1 MKKQFQVREKDTLMK
16 SRSSRWSV
24 LALTL
29 GLTVGLFAVPAT
41 LRGQQPKTD
50 NPSSTDYSRYSHSEA
65 FPNIFAPYVSP
76 SIPELKMSNSE
87 RLHSL
92 IQNGKLELSVQD
104 AIALALENN
113 LDINVARY
121 SLQYAQTDLLRTRSG
136 NTFRGINPGLFGG
149 VTAFGGGTAGGG
161 GGGTGNAGGLT
172 GGGGATN
179 IGSVSCCDP
188 FVGMNFGW
196 DRRTSPLNTTVVS
209 GVPAVTTQQTNVST
223 FYGQGF
229 LTGTSYLVALS
240 GFRQRT
246 TQLNTLFN
254 PDVPTGMTLGFNQ
267 KLLNGFGY
275 RANAKFIR
283 IARNDVA
290 MADSTFRQQVMTT
303 ISSILNLYSDLLYYR
318 ENVRVAE
325 HALAYAQ
332 KLLSDNKRQVE
343 IGTLAPIEVVRAE
356 SEVAARQQDLIVAQT
371 NYLEQQEKLKTALSK
386 HVDPDLASAQ
396 IDATDALPNP
406 TPNDIPSLADALK
419 EAEVNRPEIT
429 QADLNIRNQQIT
441 IQAAR
446 NGLLPTLDVFA
457 TYAPTG
463 LSGNKLISGACPAGT
478 VLFSNACFT
487 PGSTFPPS
495 TAPTFRPVVGTTE
508 GGLGQS
514 LSQLFHGNFPDY
526 SFGVTLSIPI
536 RNRSGQAD
544 MATALLQE
552 RMLRT
557 QLQQQKNN
565 IAQDVRN
572 AVIAVTQARA
582 QIEAAHKAVILAQQ
596 TLDAEQKK
604 FQLGE
609 STVFLVIQ
617 AQRDLVTA
625 QGTEA
630 LAHSTYAKALTLF
643 YQATG
648 TTLQQY
654 HIELAEAKKGEVTR
668 APNIPGTPIEPK
680 SE

>member
-1 MKKQFQVREKDTLMK
+1 MK
-16 SRSSRWSV
+16 SRSTCWPAVV
-24 LALTL
+24 L
-29 GLTVGLFAVPAT
+29 LFAGLVLMPTA
-41 LRGQQPKTD
+41 LGGQQAATKE
-50 NPSSTDYSRYSHSEA
+50 NFGDYSRSQA
-65 FPNIFAPYVSP
+65 FPNIFAPYMSP
-76 SIPELKMSNSE
+76 RIPELKMSNSA

-92 IQNGKLELSVQD
+92 IRNGKLELSTQD

-113 LDINVARY
+113 LDIDLSRY
-121 SLQYAQTDLLRTRSG
+121 TLRYAQTDLLRTRSG
-136 NTFRGINPGLFGG
+136 GSFRGINPALFGG
-149 VTAFGGGTAGGG
+149 VTAFGAAAGAGG
-161 GGGTGNAGGLT
+161 GGGTGSAGGIT

-179 IGSVSCCDP
+179 VGTVNCCDP
-188 FVGMNFGW
+188 FAGMNFGW

-209 GVPAVTTQQTNVST
+209 GLPNVTSQQTSVST

-229 LTGTSYLVALS
+229 LTGTSYIIALS
-240 GFRQRT
+240 GYRQST
-246 TQLNTLFN
+246 NQLNTLFN
-254 PDVPTGMTLGFNQ
+254 PNVPTGLTLGFNQ

-283 IARNDVA
+283 IAKNDVA
-290 MADSTFRQQVMTT
+290 QADSVFRQQVMTT
-303 ISSILNLYSDLLYYR
+303 IANVLNLYNDLLYYR

-386 HVDPDLASAQ
+386 HVDPELAAAQ
-396 IDATDALPNP
+396 IDATDSLPDP
-406 TPNDIPSLADALK
+406 TPGDIPSLADALK
-419 EAEVNRPEIT
+419 EAEASRPEIT
-429 QADLNIRNQQIT
+429 QAELNIRNQQIT

-446 NGLLPTLDVFA
+446 NALLPSLDVFA

-463 LSGNKLISGACPAGT
+463 LSGNSVLYGDCPAGT
-478 VLFSNACFT
+478 VRYGSVCYT
-487 PGSTFPPS
+487 PGQTFPP
-495 TAPTFRPVVGTTE
+495 TAFEPLPQTGTHQ
-508 GGLGQS
+508 GGLFQS
-514 LSQLFHGNFPDY
+514 LTQMFHGNYPDY
-526 SFGVTLSIPI
+526 SFGVTLTIPI

-552 RMLRT
+552 RQLRT

-572 AVIAVTQARA
+572 AVIAVTQAKA
-582 QIEAAHKAVILAQQ
+582 QIEAAHKATILAQQ

-630 LAHSTYAKALTLF
+630 QAHDNYAKALTQY

-648 TTLQQY
+648 TTLREF
-654 HIELAEAKKGEVTR
+654 HIELAEAKSGEVTR
-668 APNIPGTPIEPK
+668 MPNIPGTPITPQNP
-680 SE
+680 

>member
-1 MKKQFQVREKDTLMK
+1 MKP
-16 SRSSRWSV
+16 RSLRWSQW
-24 LALTL
+24 ALTL
-29 GLTVGLFAVPAT
+29 GLTAGLIITPAA
-41 LRGQQPKTD
+41 LRGQQSTTHD
-50 NPSSTDYSRYSHSEA
+50 PSSIDYSHSEA
-65 FPNIFAPYVSP
+65 FPNVLAPYVSP
-76 SIPELKMSNSE
+76 RIPELQMSNSE
-87 RLHSL
+87 RLHTL
-92 IQNGKLELSVQD
+92 IQNGKLELSTQD

-113 LDINVARY
+113 LDIDVARY
-121 SLQYAQTDLLRTRSG
+121 SLRYAQTDLLRTRSG
-136 NTFRGINPGLFGG
+136 NSFRGINPGLFGG
-149 VTAFGGGTAGGG
+149 VTAFGGTSSGGG
-161 GGGTGNAGGLT
+161 GGGTGNAGGFS
-172 GGGGATN
+172 GGGGATQ
-179 IGSVSCCDP
+179 VSQVGCCDP
-188 FVGMNFGW
+188 FAGISFGW
-196 DRRTSPLNTTVVS
+196 DRRTSPLNTTILS
-209 GVPAVTTQQTNVST
+209 GIPNVTSQQTNIST
-223 FYGQGF
+223 FFGQGF
-229 LTGTSYLVALS
+229 LTGTSYVVALG
-240 GFRQRT
+240 GFRQST

-254 PDVPTGMTLGFNQ
+254 PEVPAALTLGFNQ

-283 IARNDVA
+283 IAKNDVA
-290 MADSTFRQQVMTT
+290 QADSVFREQVMTT
-303 ISSILNLYSDLLYYR
+303 VAAVLNLYSDLLYYR

-325 HALAYAQ
+325 HALAYAN

-396 IDATDALPNP
+396 IDATDSLPDP
-406 TPNDIPSLADALK
+406 TPNDIPPLADALK
-419 EAEVNRPEIT
+419 EAEANRPEIT
-429 QADLNIRNQQIT
+429 QADLNIRDQQIT
-441 IQAAR
+441 IETAR
-446 NGLLPTLDVFA
+446 NGLLPSLDVFA

-463 LSGNKLISGACPAGT
+463 LSGNSLIYGACPSST
-478 VLFSNACFT
+478 VNYGGACYV
-487 PGSTFPPS
+487 PGQAFPPALVS
-495 TAPTFRPVVGTTE
+495 AQPVTGARSA
-508 GGLGQS
+508 GFLQS
-514 LSQLFHGNFPDY
+514 LSQVFHGNYPDY

-552 RMLRT
+552 RQLRV

-572 AVIAVTQARA
+572 AVIAVTQAKA
-582 QIEAAHKAVILAQQ
+582 QIEAAHKATILAQQ

-630 LAHSTYAKALTLF
+630 LAHSTYAKALTQF

-648 TTLQQY
+648 TTLQEY
-654 HIELAEAKKGEVTR
+654 HIELAEAKKGEVSKM
-668 APNIPGTPIEPK
+668 PNIPGTPIEPK
-680 SE
+680 NQ

>member
-1 MKKQFQVREKDTLMK
+1 MK
-16 SRSSRWSV
+16 SRSTRWPAVV
-24 LALTL
+24 L
-29 GLTVGLFAVPAT
+29 LFAGLVLMPTA
-41 LRGQQPKTD
+41 LGGQQAAT
-50 NPSSTDYSRYSHSEA
+50 NENIGNYSHSDA

-76 SIPELKMSNSE
+76 RIPELKMSNSE
-87 RLHSL
+87 RLHNL
-92 IQNGKLELSVQD
+92 IRNGKLELSTQD

-113 LDINVARY
+113 LDIDLSRY
-121 SLQYAQTDLLRTRSG
+121 SLRYAQTDLLRTRSG
-136 NTFRGINPGLFGG
+136 GSFRGINPALFGG
-149 VTAFGGGTAGGG
+149 VTAFGGTAAGGG
-161 GGGTGNAGGLT
+161 GGGTGSAGGIS

-179 IGSVSCCDP
+179 VGTVSCCDP
-188 FVGMNFGW
+188 FAGMTFGW

-209 GVPAVTTQQTNVST
+209 GVANVTTQQTNVST
-223 FYGQGF
+223 FFGQGF
-229 LTGTSYLVALS
+229 LTGTSYVVAVS

-254 PDVPTGMTLGFNQ
+254 PYVPTGLTLGFNQ

-283 IARNDVA
+283 IAKNDVA
-290 MADSTFRQQVMTT
+290 QADSVFRQQVMTT
-303 ISSILNLYSDLLYYR
+303 IANVLNLYSDLLYYR

-386 HVDPDLASAQ
+386 HVDPELASAQ
-396 IDATDALPNP
+396 IDATDSLPDP
-406 TPNDIPSLADALK
+406 SPGDIPSLADALK
-419 EAEVNRPEIT
+419 EAEANRPEIN
-429 QADLNIRNQQIT
+429 QAELNIRDQQIT
-441 IQAAR
+441 IEAAR
-446 NGLLPTLDVFA
+446 NALLPSLDVFA

-463 LSGNKLISGACPAGT
+463 LSGNSLLYGNCPTGFVNFGGACYA
-478 VLFSNACFT
+478 
-487 PGSTFPPS
+487 PGQTFPPTS
-495 TAPTFRPVVGTTE
+495 VQPLPQTGTHP
-508 GGLGQS
+508 GGLFQS
-514 LSQLFHGNFPDY
+514 LTQMFHGNYPDY
-526 SFGVTLSIPI
+526 SFGVTLTIPI

-552 RMLRT
+552 RQLRT

-582 QIEAAHKAVILAQQ
+582 QIEAAHKATILAQQ

-630 LAHSTYAKALTLF
+630 LAHSTYAKALTQY

-648 TTLQQY
+648 TTLKEY
-654 HIELAEAKKGEVTR
+654 HIELGEAKSGEVTKM
-668 APNIPGTPIEPK
+668 PNIPGTPIEPK
-680 SE
+680 NP